1 MIFFSN
7 EKSLVHCDFLIA
19 ASLEADEKLE
29 AAKKQLEYS
38 RIPEVDKKLGEL
50 KLDLVNNNESI
61 EKIRLYFKA
70 QFLKE

>member
-1 MIFFSN
+1 M
-7 EKSLVHCDFLIA
+7 IA